1 MAGGHLLPASG
12 KSSFFGIKPMASGIG
27 EGIRTR
33 RDSKLYDRNIAKMD
47 SLLPILMQD
56 YPERDHMFDQ

>member
-1 MAGGHLLPASG
+1 MAGGHLLPASA
-12 KSSFFGIKPMASGIG
+12 KSSFFGIKPMVGGFG

-33 RDSKLYDRNIAKMD
+33 RDSKLLDRNMAKMD

-56 YPERDHMFDQ
+56 YPERDMISQ

>member
-12 KSSFFGIKPMASGIG
+12 KSSFFGIKPMAGGGMG

-33 RDSKLYDRNIAKMD
+33 RDSKLYDRNMAKMD

-56 YPERDHMFDQ
+56 YPERDMIGQ